1 MIDEKPSIYEDLKQ
15 GLEEVIEW
23 ARSGMEGR
31 LEELRI
37 LAPEYT
43 AEDVKRIREQ
53 RNMSQGKFAFLL
65 NVSMKTVQ
73 SWEQGKRKPSHS
85 SARLLQIIE
94 TPDAL
99 PEMIASVR
107 SVKHIKRDGIV
118 AANQVSETSSSY
130 SVGKPSEKKR

>member
-94 TPDAL
+94 TPEAL
-99 PEMIASVR
+99 PEMITNMR
-107 SVKHIKRDGIV
+107 TVKLIKREGV
-118 AANQVSETSSSY
+118 AKATQVSETSGSY
-130 SVGKPSEKKR
+130 DTANVKRKKS

>member
-53 RNMSQGKFAFLL
+53 RNMSQGKFAFLM

-99 PEMIASVR
+99 PEMIASVQ
-107 SVKHIKRDGIV
+107 SVKHIKRDGILT
-118 AANQVSETSSSY
+118 ASQVSETSGSY
-130 SVGKPSEKKR
+130 DTANVKRKKS